1 MAMAGTGKGMVSSEV
16 NIEGWVTIFDPLT
29 AENISFNLE
38 FAVPKAFGVPGAI
51 VVRNNHPNEFLLL
64 SFELELHDKSKHQYY
79 TNSWIYNTEHE
90 ATGRIFFH
98 NKVGIICAAKS
109 CFCKFNKKP
118 RGHSHFHGLSRLE

>member
-1 MAMAGTGKGMVSSEV
+1 MQSSEV
-16 NIEGWVTIFDPLT
+16 ILPGWAAMEGMAAQNVVFELKF
-29 AENISFNLE
+29 S
-38 FAVPKAFGVPGAI
+38 VPKTFGIPGAI
-51 VVRNNHPNEFLLL
+51 IVKNNHPNEFLLL

-90 ATGRIFFH
+90 ASGRIFFH

-109 CFCKFNKKP
+109 GFCKLNGKP